1 MIQLKALIIF
11 FLFINTSLLAQNGVI
26 SGVINSGNNQ
36 PLSGVNVYLKDT
48 KLGTTTNGMG
58 KFNLK
63 NVPVGDYKLIVSIVG
78 YERTSQ
84 EISISDNE
92 QLNLSVNMRE
102 LVVTL
107 PGVVIERVTMTGGT
121 TGIVDLPGSAHYISP
136 KEMEKFNYNDINR
149 TLRTIPGIN
158 IQEEDGFGLRPNIG
172 IRGTGVERSSKITV
186 MEDGILMAPAPYAAP
201 AAYYFPTV
209 GRMNAIEVAKGSTQ
223 IKYGPFTTGGA
234 INFISTQIPTQ
245 LTGKVNLFASSFGMR
260 TVGASVGNSFD
271 NFGFVV
277 ETFQSAADGFK
288 ELDSGGDTG
297 FDKKDYLAKVRINT
311 NASAPIYQSLT
322 FKIGQTD
329 ETSDET
335 YLGLTTEDFEAN
347 PLRRYA
353 GSQVD
358 QINTEQNQFSL
369 THVIRPVSFMDIT
382 TTAYRNEFKRNW
394 YKLDKVRIEQD
405 GSATGIS
412 SILDDSETFGAE
424 FDIIRGATSLND
436 NALLVKAN
444 NREYYSQGIQ
454 TLVGFKFKTERFSH
468 DIEVGVRVHKDQVD
482 RFQWVDDYRM
492 NDGVMELTQS
502 GIPGTESNRITTAN
516 AVATH
521 IQYTLSTDRLKIVP
535 GIRYENIKLE
545 RLNYGSSDPDRI
557 GTELSTRSNHV
568 GVLIPGVGMDYKFN
582 ERISM
587 FGGVHRGFSPP
598 SSSEDTEAE
607 KSINY
612 ELGTR
617 FSKSG
622 WAGQAV
628 LFFNDYSNL
637 LGSDLAAAGGAGSNN
652 LFNGGDVNA
661 RGLEFQLNYDVLSK
675 YDTKWSLP
683 LMLTY
688 TYTDA
693 EFRNSFESEFEGW
706 GSVTEGDNLPYLAKN
721 QFSFSA
727 GLESNKLSVNISTK
741 YMDEMRTVA
750 GQGDILPGF
759 KTDQY
764 MVLDLSS
771 EYSISREV
779 SLFGSIKNITDQ
791 SYIVARRPAG
801 LRPGLPRSFT
811 IGMKAQF

>member
-1 MIQLKALIIF
+1 MAHSKALLVLFI
-11 FLFINTSLLAQNGVI
+11 FINTSLVAQEGLI
-26 SGVINSGNNQ
+26 SGIINSSNNQ
-36 PLSGVNVYLKDT
+36 PLPGVNVYLRDT
-48 KLGTTTNGMG
+48 KSGTTTNGSG
-58 KFNLK
+58 KFTLK
-63 NVPVGDYKLIVSIVG
+63 DVPVGDYKLIVSSVG
-78 YERTSQ
+78 YESTSQ
-84 EISISDNE
+84 EISVNGNE
-92 QLNLSVNMRE
+92 QLTLSVNLKE

-107 PGVVIERVTMTGGT
+107 PGVVIERVTMTGGN

-136 KEMEKFNYNDINR
+136 KEMKKFNYNDINR
-149 TLRTIPGIN
+149 MLRTIPGVN

-172 IRGTGVERSSKITV
+172 MRGTGVERSSKITV

-234 INFISTQIPTQ
+234 INFISTQIPAE
-245 LTGKVNLFASSFGMR
+245 LTGRINLFAGSFGMR
-260 TVGASVGNSFD
+260 TVGASVGNSYD
-271 NFGFVV
+271 NFGFVF

-288 ELDSGGDTG
+288 ELDNGGNTG

-311 NASAPIYQSLT
+311 NETAAVCQSLT
-322 FKIGQTD
+322 FKVGQTD

-335 YLGLTTEDFEAN
+335 YLGLTTQDFDTN

-358 QINTEQNQFSL
+358 QMNTGQTQFSL

-382 TTAYRNEFKRNW
+382 TIAYRNDFKRNW
-394 YKLDKVRIEQD
+394 YKLDKVRSLQD
-405 GSATGIS
+405 GPSTGIS
-412 SILDDSETFGAE
+412 SVLDDPQTYLAE
-424 FDIIRGATSLND
+424 FDIIRGSTSLND

-454 TLVGFKFKTERFSH
+454 TLVGFQFNGDAIAH

-482 RFQWVDDYRM
+482 RFQWVDNYRM
-492 NDGVMELTQS
+492 DNGVTELTQS
-502 GIPGTESNRITTAN
+502 GIPGTESNRVTNAN

-521 IQYTLSTDRLKIVP
+521 IQYKLTVGKLTAIP
-535 GIRYENIKLE
+535 GLRYENIKIE
-545 RLNYGSSDPDRI
+545 RLNYGSDDPDRT
-557 GTELSTRSNHV
+557 GTELSIRNNHI
-568 GVLIPGVGMDYKFN
+568 GVLIPGMGIDYKFS
-582 ERISM
+582 EQLSAFSGI
-587 FGGVHRGFSPP
+587 HRGFSPP
-598 SSSEDTEAE
+598 SSREDTKAE

-628 LFFNDYSNL
+628 LFFNDYRNL
-637 LGSDLAAAGGAGSNN
+637 LGSDLAAVGGAGSND
-652 LFNGGDVNA
+652 LFNGGEVNA
-661 RGLEFQLNYDVLSK
+661 RGLELQLNYDVLSR
-675 YDTKWSLP
+675 YNTKWSLP

-693 EFRNSFESEFEGW
+693 EFRSSFESEFEGW
-706 GSVTEGDNLPYLAKN
+706 GSVSEGDNLPYLAKN
-721 QFSFSA
+721 QLSFSA
-727 GLESNKLSVNISTK
+727 GLESDKLSINLSAK

-750 GQGDILPGF
+750 GQGDILAGF
-759 KTDQY
+759 KTDRY
-764 MVLDLSS
+764 LVLDLSS
-771 EYSISREV
+771 EYFVSHEV
-779 SLFGSIKNITDQ
+779 SLFGSIKNITNQ

>member
-1 MIQLKALIIF
+1 MYKSCLFVLFSFISTNLYAQGGLI
-11 FLFINTSLLAQNGVI
+11 TGVI
-26 SGVINSGNNQ
+26 TSGNNQ
-36 PLSGVNVYLKDT
+36 PLSGVNVFLKDT
-48 KLGTTTNGMG
+48 RLGTTTNGVG
-58 KFNLK
+58 KFTLK
-63 NVPVGDYKLIVSIVG
+63 NIANGDYELIVSSIG
-78 YERTSQ
+78 YEINSQ
-84 EISISDNE
+84 EVSVKDNE
-92 QLNLSVNMRE
+92 QLKLSVSMKE
-102 LVVTL
+102 LVITL
-107 PGVVIERVTMTGGT
+107 PGVVIERVTMTGGN

-136 KEMEKFNYNDINR
+136 KEIGKFNYNDIHR

-158 IQEEDGFGLRPNIG
+158 IQDEDGFGLRPNIG
-172 IRGTGVERSSKITV
+172 MRGTGVERSSKITV

-209 GRMNAIEVAKGSTQ
+209 GRMNAVEVAKGSTQ
-223 IKYGPFTTGGA
+223 IKYGPFTTGSA
-234 INFISTQIPTQ
+234 INFISTQILTE
-245 LTGKVNLFASSFGMR
+245 LTGKVNLFAGSFGMR
-260 TVGASVGNSFD
+260 TVGASVGNSYN
-271 NFGFVV
+271 NFGFVA

-297 FDKKDYLAKVRINT
+297 YDKKDYLAKFRINT
-311 NASAPIYQSLT
+311 NNSAPVYQSLT

-335 YLGLTTEDFEAN
+335 YLGLATDDFDAN

-358 QINTEQNQFSL
+358 QMNTEQRQLSL
-369 THVIRPVSFMDIT
+369 THVIRPVNFIDIT
-382 TTAYRNEFKRNW
+382 TTAYRNDFKRNW
-394 YKLDKVRIEQD
+394 YKLDKVRSQID
-405 GSATGIS
+405 GSSVGIS
-412 SILDDSETFGAE
+412 SILDDPNTYSVAY
-424 FDIIRGATSLND
+424 DIITGSTSAND

-454 TLVGFKFKTERFSH
+454 TLVGFQFKTDGISH
-468 DIEVGVRVHKDQVD
+468 DIEVGVRVHRDQVD
-482 RFQWVDDYRM
+482 RFQWVDEYRM
-492 NDGVMELTQS
+492 DDGVMELTQS
-502 GIPGTESNRITTAN
+502 GVPGTESNRVTTAN

-521 IQYTLSTDRLKIVP
+521 IQYKLRMGRLTAIP
-535 GIRYENIKLE
+535 GLRYENIKIE
-545 RLNYGSSDPDRI
+545 RLNYGGSDPDR
-557 GTELSTRSNHV
+557 TEAELSTRSNRV
-568 GVLIPGVGMDYKFN
+568 GVFIPGIGIDYKLNDQLSVFTG
-582 ERISM
+582 I
-587 FGGVHRGFSPP
+587 HRGFSPP
-598 SSSEDTEAE
+598 NSSEESEAE
-607 KSINY
+607 KSVNY

-622 WAGQAV
+622 WGCQAV

-683 LMLTY
+683 LMVTY
-688 TYTDA
+688 TFTDA
-693 EFRNSFESEFEGW
+693 EFRSSFESEFEGW
-706 GSVTEGDNLPYLAKN
+706 GTVTEGDNLPYLAKN
-721 QFSFSA
+721 QLSFSA
-727 GLESNKLSVNISTK
+727 GLESNKLRINFSTK

-759 KTDQY
+759 KTDRY
-764 MVLDLSS
+764 LVLDLSS
-771 EYSISREV
+771 EYSLSREV
-779 SLFGSIKNITDQ
+779 SLFGSIKNITNQ